1 MYPNN
6 KACKILN
13 PNIEIRNPRRVQVP
27 TRVQVFNLNLKVYAP
42 IGAMAVQSGIARS
55 KP

>member
-13 PNIEIRNPRRVQVP
+13 PNIEIRNPRGFTP
-27 TRVQVFNLNLKVYAP
+27 TRVQVCKLNLKVYVP